1 MNARD
6 GLERI
11 RERLIENAAHHDTL
25 ALVDT
30 MIDRA
35 SVPGAER
42 AQASQAQLVR
52 MLIRTPVSTNNFSV
66 YNDLVRLEA
75 EVTEAAAQRAAAAE
89 AEADRPLPKSK
100 KYYKQLK
107 DREKREA

>member
-11 RERLIENAAHHDTL
+11 RERLVANRARPETL
-25 ALVDT
+25 QLVDV

-35 SVPGAER
+35 SAPGADR
-42 AQASQAQLVR
+42 AQATMGQ
-52 MLIRTPVSTNNFSV
+52 LIRLLMRTPAANSNTAV
-66 YNDLVRLEA
+66 YNDLTQVE
-75 EVTEAAAQRAAAAE
+75 EQVVETAQRRAAE
-89 AEADRPLPKSK
+89 AEAEANKPIPKSK

-107 DREKREA
+107 EKSRPD

>member
-1 MNARD
+1 MNVRD

-11 RERLIENAAHHDTL
+11 RERLVENGAKAETL
-25 ALVDT
+25 NLVDT

-35 SVPGAER
+35 SEPGSER
-42 AQASQAQLVR
+42 AQASQSQLVR
-52 MLIRTPVSTNNFSV
+52 MLLRTPAARDNYVI
-66 YNDLVRLEA
+66 YNDLAKLEE
-75 EVTEAAAQRAAAAE
+75 EVVEAAARRAAEAQ

-107 DREKREA
+107 EKQKRGS